1 MSRGLPA
8 NAKVRD
14 QVGSTLSGPPVVAF
28 QYEQSVGPNLEQ
40 APPPPPKGAG
50 TVKSTF
56 QRIYDDVIFARSPI
70 PQAAA
75 KFMTEAQQ
83 AISS

>member
-1 MSRGLPA
+1 MRTIFASAAGLA
-8 NAKVRD
+8 A
-14 QVGSTLSGPPVVAF
+14 GYLIACG
-28 QYEQSVGPNLEQ
+28 
-40 APPPPPKGAG
+40 PPPKGAG

-56 QRIYDDVIFARSPI
+56 QRIYDDVIFARLTI

-75 KFMTEAQQ
+75 KFITEAQQ